1 MFRSARGRSAGRG
14 KPRPHQQRVTLIVVL
29 LAAAPL
35 GASAAGI
42 AIDGGTATTV
52 STAAN
57 GHQTVNIAPTVAG
70 VSNNTYSSFNVD
82 AAGASLNNVGINAR
96 TIVNQVTSTNPSV
109 ISGRID
115 VLGSRANV
123 VLANPN
129 GITVNGGSFVN
140 TGRVALTTGHVSFK
154 DTIPVAG
161 IPERDIVLDTST
173 GTIVVGPQGLASALI
188 GLDLI
193 AKNVQINGPLTNGF
207 TSQTAYVRAVAG
219 NSNVT
224 LNTAVSPNDN
234 SNDWLTLSPSASAA
248 TASSFAID
256 ITAAGSLTSGR
267 VQLIVTDKGPG
278 VRSAG
283 PMNASLGDFTLS
295 SNGSV
300 QFSNTTLTAQNNLDL
315 QVQDSVT
322 LSDTKLKANS
332 GSATLTASGA
342 VSLTGSS
349 LLANAG
355 IDVSGAGIALAQDAT
370 AQSVIASTT
379 SGVVLTSTG
388 DITNVGSLIQGQQK
402 NAVDSASLGAVTL
415 NATGNILNQSTPTGL
430 LAVVYGAAGDVSVTA
445 GGSVTNQNARILS
458 NQNLTIT
465 AGGDVDNIVDHSS
478 GVNGGAPV
486 SYSDRSWR
494 LIFVE
499 HRDDGFN
506 VDYGALADPDKL
518 SYLSANVGN
527 VTIAAQNV
535 HNIGG
540 TILAQ
545 IDPKNPTVG
554 GSISI
559 TARDQLLTQAIF
571 TGQASFHQ
579 TCFIFC
585 SSSSSSNVQGYG
597 GVIQAN
603 NEITL
608 KAGTQITNTGGLV
621 SAEGTL
627 KLDAPKTLAQAVLGY
642 TAINRTHDLKAW
654 FGNAWSAIFAADTG
668 GLFIGGSGQV
678 ELTGE
683 ADIEGGAFNAPGGIK
698 AAGGVNTISAPY
710 RAPVTIGNHNHLGLV
725 SWFGL

>member
-1 MFRSARGRSAGRG
+1 M
-14 KPRPHQQRVTLIVVL
+14 
-29 LAAAPL
+29 LAAAPS

-96 TIVNQVTSTNPSV
+96 TIVNQVTSTNPSI

-123 VLANPN
+123 ILANPN

-154 DTIPVAG
+154 DTVPVAG

-234 SNDWLTLSPSASAA
+234 SNDWLTLSPSTSAA
-248 TASSFAID
+248 TANSFAID

-267 VQLIVTDKGPG
+267 VQLIVTDRGPG

-300 QFSNTTLTAQNNLDL
+300 QFANTTLTAQNNLDL

-332 GSATLTASGA
+332 GSATLSASGA
-342 VSLTGSS
+342 VSLTGSN

-355 IDVSGAGIALAQDAT
+355 IDMSGGGIALAQDAA
-370 AQSVIASTT
+370 AQSVVASTT

-402 NAVDSASLGAVTL
+402 NTLDSASLGAVTL

-430 LAVVYGAAGDVSVTA
+430 LGVVYGAAGDVSVTA
-445 GGSVTNQNARILS
+445 GGSLTNQNARILS

-465 AGGDVDNIVDHSS
+465 AGGDVDNVVDHSS

-506 VDYGALADPDKL
+506 VDYGALA
-518 SYLSANVGN
+518 
-527 VTIAAQNV
+527 
-535 HNIGG
+535 
-540 TILAQ
+540 
-545 IDPKNPTVG
+545 
-554 GSISI
+554 
-559 TARDQLLTQAIF
+559 
-571 TGQASFHQ
+571 
-579 TCFIFC
+579 
-585 SSSSSSNVQGYG
+585 
-597 GVIQAN
+597 
-603 NEITL
+603 
-608 KAGTQITNTGGLV
+608 
-621 SAEGTL
+621 
-627 KLDAPKTLAQAVLGY
+627 
-642 TAINRTHDLKAW
+642 
-654 FGNAWSAIFAADTG
+654 
-668 GLFIGGSGQV
+668 
-678 ELTGE
+678 
-683 ADIEGGAFNAPGGIK
+683 
-698 AAGGVNTISAPY
+698 
-710 RAPVTIGNHNHLGLV
+710 
-725 SWFGL
+725 

>member
-1 MFRSARGRSAGRG
+1 MFRSARGRRAGRG
-14 KPRPHQQRVTLIVVL
+14 KPRPHRNRVKLTVVL
-29 LAAAPL
+29 LVAAPL

-57 GHQTVNIAPTVAG
+57 GHQTVNIAPTFAG

-96 TIVNQVTSTNPSV
+96 TIVNQVTSTNPSI
-109 ISGRID
+109 ISGPIN
-115 VLGSRANV
+115 VVGSRANV

-193 AKNVQINGPLTNGF
+193 AKTVQINGPLTNGF
-207 TSQTAYVRAVAG
+207 TSQTAYVRVVAG

-234 SNDWLTLSPSASAA
+234 SNDWLTLSSSASAA

-300 QFSNTTLTAQNNLDL
+300 QFSNTSLMAQNNLDL

-332 GSATLTASGA
+332 GSTTLNASGA

-370 AQSVIASTT
+370 AQAVIASTT

-388 DITNVGSLIQGQQK
+388 DITNIGSLIQGQQK
-402 NAVDSASLGAVTL
+402 NTLDAASLGAVTL
-415 NATGNILNQSTPTGL
+415 NATGNVLNQSIPTSL
-430 LAVVYGAAGDVSVTA
+430 LGVVYGANGDVSVTA
-445 GGSVTNQNARILS
+445 GGAVTNQNARILS

-486 SYSDRSWR
+486 SYSDRGRR

-499 HRDDGFN
+499 HRDDGFD
-506 VDYGALADPDKL
+506 VDYGTLADPDKL
-518 SYLSANVGN
+518 SYLSAAAGN

-545 IDPKNPTVG
+545 IDPKSPTVG

-579 TCFIFC
+579 TCFFFC

-603 NEITL
+603 NDITL

-627 KLDAPKTLAQAVLGY
+627 KLDSPRTLAQAVLGY

-698 AAGGVNTISAPY
+698 AAGGVNTIGAPY

>member
-1 MFRSARGRSAGRG
+1 M
-14 KPRPHQQRVTLIVVL
+14 
-29 LAAAPL
+29 LAAAPS

-96 TIVNQVTSTNPSV
+96 TIVNQVTSTNPSI

-123 VLANPN
+123 ILANPN

-234 SNDWLTLSPSASAA
+234 SNDWLTLSPSTSAA
-248 TASSFAID
+248 TANSFAID

-267 VQLIVTDKGPG
+267 VQLIVTDRGPG

-300 QFSNTTLTAQNNLDL
+300 QFANTTLTALNNLDL

-332 GSATLTASGA
+332 GSATLSASGA

-355 IDVSGAGIALAQDAT
+355 IDMSGGGIALAQDAM
-370 AQSVIASTT
+370 AQSVVASTT

-388 DITNVGSLIQGQQK
+388 DIANVGSLIQGQQK
-402 NAVDSASLGAVTL
+402 NTLDSASLGAVTL

-430 LAVVYGAAGDVSVTA
+430 LGVVYGAAGDVSVTA
-445 GGSVTNQNARILS
+445 GGSLTNQNARILS

-465 AGGDVDNIVDHSS
+465 AGGDVDNVVDHSS

-571 TGQASFHQ
+571 TGQASFHR
-579 TCFIFC
+579 TCFFFC

-603 NEITL
+603 NDITL

-627 KLDAPKTLAQAVLGY
+627 KLDAPRTLAQAVLGY

>member
-1 MFRSARGRSAGRG
+1 M
-14 KPRPHQQRVTLIVVL
+14 

-96 TIVNQVTSTNPSV
+96 TIVNQVTSTNPSI

-115 VLGSRANV
+115 VLGSRTNV
-123 VLANPN
+123 ILANPN

-234 SNDWLTLSPSASAA
+234 SNDWLTLSPSTSAA
-248 TASSFAID
+248 TANSFAID

-295 SNGSV
+295 SNGAV

-355 IDVSGAGIALAQDAT
+355 IDMSGGGIALAQDAT

-402 NAVDSASLGAVTL
+402 NTLDSASLGAVTL

-430 LAVVYGAAGDVSVTA
+430 LGVVYGAAGDVSVTA
-445 GGSVTNQNARILS
+445 GGSLTNQNARILS

-465 AGGDVDNIVDHSS
+465 AGGDVDNVVDHSS

-571 TGQASFHQ
+571 TGQASFHR
-579 TCFIFC
+579 TCFFFC

-603 NEITL
+603 NDITL

-627 KLDAPKTLAQAVLGY
+627 KLDAPRTLAQAVLGY

>member
-1 MFRSARGRSAGRG
+1 MFRSARGRNVGRG
-14 KPRPHQQRVTLIVVL
+14 KPRPHHQTIRLIVVL

-42 AIDGGTATTV
+42 VIDGGTATIV

-96 TIVNQVTSTNPSV
+96 TIVNQVTSTNPSI

-123 VLANPN
+123 ILANPN

-234 SNDWLTLSPSASAA
+234 SNDWLTLSPSTSAA
-248 TASSFAID
+248 TANSFAID

-300 QFSNTTLTAQNNLDL
+300 QFANTTLTALNNLDL

-355 IDVSGAGIALAQDAT
+355 IDMSGGGIALAQDAT
-370 AQSVIASTT
+370 AQSVVASTT

-388 DITNVGSLIQGQQK
+388 DIANVGSLIQGQQK
-402 NAVDSASLGAVTL
+402 NTLDSASLGAVTL

-430 LAVVYGAAGDVSVTA
+430 LGVVYGAAGDVSVTA
-445 GGSVTNQNARILS
+445 GGSLTNQNARILS

-465 AGGDVDNIVDHSS
+465 AGGDVDNVVDHSS

-571 TGQASFHQ
+571 TGQASFHR
-579 TCFIFC
+579 TCFFFC

-603 NEITL
+603 NDITL

-627 KLDAPKTLAQAVLGY
+627 KLDAPRTLAQAVLGY

>member
-1 MFRSARGRSAGRG
+1 M
-14 KPRPHQQRVTLIVVL
+14 
-29 LAAAPL
+29 
-35 GASAAGI
+35 
-42 AIDGGTATTV
+42 
-52 STAAN
+52 
-57 GHQTVNIAPTVAG
+57 
-70 VSNNTYSSFNVD
+70 
-82 AAGASLNNVGINAR
+82 
-96 TIVNQVTSTNPSV
+96 
-109 ISGRID
+109 
-115 VLGSRANV
+115 
-123 VLANPN
+123 
-129 GITVNGGSFVN
+129 
-140 TGRVALTTGHVSFK
+140 
-154 DTIPVAG
+154 
-161 IPERDIVLDTST
+161 
-173 GTIVVGPQGLASALI
+173 
-188 GLDLI
+188 
-193 AKNVQINGPLTNGF
+193 
-207 TSQTAYVRAVAG
+207 
-219 NSNVT
+219 
-224 LNTAVSPNDN
+224 
-234 SNDWLTLSPSASAA
+234 
-248 TASSFAID
+248 
-256 ITAAGSLTSGR
+256 
-267 VQLIVTDKGPG
+267 
-278 VRSAG
+278 
-283 PMNASLGDFTLS
+283 
-295 SNGSV
+295 

-322 LSDTKLKANS
+322 LSDTKLKATS

-402 NAVDSASLGAVTL
+402 NTVDSASLGAVTL

-545 IDPKNPTVG
+545 VDPKNPTAG

-603 NEITL
+603 NDVTL

-627 KLDAPKTLAQAVLGY
+627 KLDAPRTLAQAVLGY

>member
-1 MFRSARGRSAGRG
+1 MLTSVRSSSAGHGGSRRYG
-14 KPRPHQQRVTLIVVL
+14 LQVRLIV
-29 LAAAPL
+29 AALTAVPYSSY
-35 GASAAGI
+35 AVGI
-42 AIDGGTATTV
+42 SVDGGTTTTV
-52 STAAN
+52 STSAN
-57 GHQTVNIAPTVAG
+57 GHQTVNIAPAFAG
-70 VSNNTYSSFNVD
+70 VSNNTYTNFSVD
-82 AAGASLNNVGINAR
+82 AAGATLNNVGINAR
-96 TIVNQVTSTNPSV
+96 TIVNQVTSTNPSI
-109 ISGRID
+109 ISGQID

-123 VLANPN
+123 ILANPN

-140 TGRVALTTGHVSFK
+140 TGRVALTTGQVSFK

-161 IPERDIVLDTST
+161 PPERDILLDTNT

-193 AKNVQINGPLTNGF
+193 AKNVQIIGALSNSFSSP
-207 TSQTAYVRAVAG
+207 TAYVRAVAG
-219 NSNVT
+219 NSHVS

-234 SNDWLTLSPSASAA
+234 SNEWLTLSPTISAA

-256 ITAAGSLTSGR
+256 ITAAGSLSSGR

-283 PMNASLGDFTLS
+283 PMNATLGDFTLA

-300 QFSNTTLTAQNNLDL
+300 QFLNTSLTAANNLDL
-315 QVQDSVT
+315 QAQDGIT
-322 LSDTKLKANS
+322 LSDTTLTAKG
-332 GSATLTASGA
+332 GSATLTTTGA

-349 LLANAG
+349 VLANAG
-355 IDVSGAGIALAQDAT
+355 IDVSGAGIALAQDVAG
-370 AQSVIASTT
+370 QSVIGSTT

-388 DITNVGSLIQGQQK
+388 DITSVGSLIQGQQK
-402 NAVDSASLGAVTL
+402 NAQDSASLGAVTL
-415 NATGNILNQSTPTGL
+415 KAAGNVLNRSTPDSS
-430 LAVVYGAAGDVSVTA
+430 LAVIFGRGGDVSVTA

-458 NQNLTIT
+458 NQNLTIS

-518 SYLSANVGN
+518 SYLSANAGN

-545 IDPKNPTVG
+545 IDPQNPTAG

-579 TCFIFC
+579 TCFFFC

-603 NEITL
+603 NDIAL

-654 FGNAWSAIFAADTG
+654 FGNSWSAIFAADTG
-668 GLFIGGSGQV
+668 GLFSGGSGQV

-683 ADIEGGAFNAPGGIK
+683 ADIEGGSFSAPGGVN
-698 AAGGVNTISAPY
+698 AAGGVNTIRVPY

>member
-1 MFRSARGRSAGRG
+1 M
-14 KPRPHQQRVTLIVVL
+14 
-29 LAAAPL
+29 LAAAPS

-96 TIVNQVTSTNPSV
+96 TIVNQVTSTNPSI

-123 VLANPN
+123 ILANSN

-154 DTIPVAG
+154 DTVPVAG

-234 SNDWLTLSPSASAA
+234 SNDWLTLSPSTSAA

-300 QFSNTTLTAQNNLDL
+300 QFANTTLTAQNNLDL

-332 GSATLTASGA
+332 GSATLSASGA
-342 VSLTGSS
+342 VSLTGSN

-355 IDVSGAGIALAQDAT
+355 IDMSGGGIALAQDAA

-402 NAVDSASLGAVTL
+402 NTLDSASLGAVTL

-430 LAVVYGAAGDVSVTA
+430 LGVVYGAAGDVSVTA
-445 GGSVTNQNARILS
+445 GGSLTNQNARILS

-465 AGGDVDNIVDHSS
+465 AGGDVDNVVDHSS

-571 TGQASFHQ
+571 TGQASFHR
-579 TCFIFC
+579 TCFFFC

-603 NEITL
+603 NDITL

-627 KLDAPKTLAQAVLGY
+627 KLDAPRTLAQAVLGY

>member
-1 MFRSARGRSAGRG
+1 MKGRYCLRLPQYGSRRAIVRAVCLFR
-14 KPRPHQQRVTLIVVL
+14 VL

-35 GASAAGI
+35 TASAAGI
-42 AIDGGTATTV
+42 VVDGATATTV
-52 STAAN
+52 STATN
-57 GHQTVNIAPTVAG
+57 GHQTVNIAPAFAG
-70 VSNNTYSSFNVD
+70 VSNNTYTNFNVD

-96 TIVNQVTSTNPSV
+96 TIVNQVTSTNPSI

-123 VLANPN
+123 ILANPN

-140 TGRVALTTGHVSFK
+140 TGRVALTTGRVSFT
-154 DTIPVAG
+154 DTVPVAG

-234 SNDWLTLSPSASAA
+234 SNDWLTLSPSTGAA

-300 QFSNTTLTAQNNLDL
+300 QFANTTLTAQNNLDL

-322 LSDTKLKANS
+322 VSDTKLKANS

-402 NAVDSASLGAVTL
+402 NTVDTVSLGAVTL

-430 LAVVYGAAGDVSVTA
+430 LGVVYGAAGDVSVTA

-506 VDYGALADPDKL
+506 VDYGTLADPDKL

-545 IDPKNPTVG
+545 IDPKNPAVG

-571 TGQASFHQ
+571 TGQASFHR
-579 TCFIFC
+579 TCFFFC

-603 NEITL
+603 NDITL

-627 KLDAPKTLAQAVLGY
+627 KLDAPRTLAQAVLGY

-654 FGNAWSAIFAADTG
+654 FGNSWSAIFATDTG
-668 GLFIGGSGQV
+668 GIFSGGSGQV

-683 ADIEGGAFNAPGGIK
+683 ADIEGGSFSAPGGIN
-698 AAGGVNTISAPY
+698 AAGGVNMISAPY

>member
-1 MFRSARGRSAGRG
+1 M
-14 KPRPHQQRVTLIVVL
+14 

-123 VLANPN
+123 ILANPN

-154 DTIPVAG
+154 DTVPVAG
-161 IPERDIVLDTST
+161 IPERAIVLDTST

-234 SNDWLTLSPSASAA
+234 SNDWLTLSPSTSAA

-300 QFSNTTLTAQNNLDL
+300 QFANTTLTAQNNLDL

-332 GSATLTASGA
+332 GSATLSASGA

-355 IDVSGAGIALAQDAT
+355 IDMSGGGIALAQDAA
-370 AQSVIASTT
+370 AQSVVASTT

-402 NAVDSASLGAVTL
+402 NTLDSASLGAVTL

-430 LAVVYGAAGDVSVTA
+430 LGVVYGAAGDVSVTA
-445 GGSVTNQNARILS
+445 GGSLTNQNARILS

-465 AGGDVDNIVDHSS
+465 AGGDVDNVVDHSS

-571 TGQASFHQ
+571 TGQASFHR
-579 TCFIFC
+579 TCFFFC

-603 NEITL
+603 NDITL

-627 KLDAPKTLAQAVLGY
+627 KLDAPRTLAQAVLGY

>member
-1 MFRSARGRSAGRG
+1 M
-14 KPRPHQQRVTLIVVL
+14 
-29 LAAAPL
+29 
-35 GASAAGI
+35 
-42 AIDGGTATTV
+42 
-52 STAAN
+52 
-57 GHQTVNIAPTVAG
+57 
-70 VSNNTYSSFNVD
+70 SNNTYSSFNVD

-96 TIVNQVTSTNPSV
+96 TIVNQVTSTNSSL

-154 DTIPVAG
+154 DTVPVAG

-234 SNDWLTLSPSASAA
+234 SNDWLTLSSATSAA

-322 LSDTKLKANS
+322 LSDTKLKANG

-349 LLANAG
+349 MLANAG
-355 IDVSGAGIALAQDAT
+355 IDVSGAGIALVQDST

-402 NAVDSASLGAVTL
+402 NTVDSASLGAVTL

-545 IDPKNPTVG
+545 VDPKNPTVG
-554 GSISI
+554 GSISL

-683 ADIEGGAFNAPGGIK
+683 ADIEGGAFNALGGIK

>member
-1 MFRSARGRSAGRG
+1 M
-14 KPRPHQQRVTLIVVL
+14 IVVL

-207 TSQTAYVRAVAG
+207 TSRTAYVRAVAG

-234 SNDWLTLSPSASAA
+234 SNDWLTLSPSTSAA

-355 IDVSGAGIALAQDAT
+355 IDVSGAGIALAQDSA

-402 NAVDSASLGAVTL
+402 NTVDSASLGAVTL

>member
-1 MFRSARGRSAGRG
+1 MFRNARGRCAGHG
-14 KPRPHQQRVTLIVVL
+14 KLRPQHHRVKLIVVW

-96 TIVNQVTSTNPSV
+96 TIVSQVTSTNPSI

-140 TGRVALTTGHVSFK
+140 TGRVALTTGRVSFK

-173 GTIVVGPQGLASALI
+173 RTIVVGPQGLASALI

-234 SNDWLTLSPSASAA
+234 SNDWLTLSPSTSAA

-256 ITAAGSLTSGR
+256 IIAAGSLTSGR

-295 SNGSV
+295 SNGAV
-300 QFSNTTLTAQNNLDL
+300 QFSNTSLTAQNNLDL
-315 QVQDSVT
+315 QVQDSLT

-332 GSATLTASGA
+332 GAATLSASGA
-342 VSLTGSS
+342 VNLTGSS

-370 AQSVIASTT
+370 AQSVIAWTT

-388 DITNVGSLIQGQQK
+388 DITNIGSLIQGEQK
-402 NAVDSASLGAVTL
+402 NTLDTASLGAVTL
-415 NATGNILNQSTPTGL
+415 KATGNVLNQSTPTGQL
-430 LAVVYGAAGDVSVTA
+430 GVVYGANGDVSVTA
-445 GGSVTNQNARILS
+445 GGSVTNQDARMLS
-458 NQNLTIT
+458 NQNLSII
-465 AGGDVDNIVDHSS
+465 AGGDVDNIVDHSA

-506 VDYGALADPDKL
+506 IDYGALADPDKL

-559 TARDQLLTQAIF
+559 TARVQLLTQGIF
-571 TGQASFHQ
+571 TGQASFHR
-579 TCFIFC
+579 TCFFFC
-585 SSSSSSNVQGYG
+585 SSSSSSNVQACG

-603 NEITL
+603 NNITL
-608 KAGTQITNTGGLV
+608 KSNGTYLSLHGGEDAGKCLKRNGG
-621 SAEGTL
+621 G
-627 KLDAPKTLAQAVLGY
+627 
-642 TAINRTHDLKAW
+642 
-654 FGNAWSAIFAADTG
+654 
-668 GLFIGGSGQV
+668 
-678 ELTGE
+678 
-683 ADIEGGAFNAPGGIK
+683 
-698 AAGGVNTISAPY
+698 
-710 RAPVTIGNHNHLGLV
+710 
-725 SWFGL
+725 

>member
-1 MFRSARGRSAGRG
+1 
-14 KPRPHQQRVTLIVVL
+14 L

-140 TGRVALTTGHVSFK
+140 TGRVALSTGHVSFK

-219 NSNVT
+219 NSNVA

-234 SNDWLTLSPSASAA
+234 SNDWLTLSPSTSAA

-283 PMNASLGDFTLS
+283 PMNASLDDFTLS

-300 QFSNTTLTAQNNLDL
+300 QFSNTSLTAQNNLDL

-332 GSATLTASGA
+332 GAATLTASGA

-349 LLANAG
+349 MLANAG
-355 IDVSGAGIALAQDAT
+355 IDVSGAGIALAQDST

-402 NAVDSASLGAVTL
+402 NTVDTASLGAVTL
-415 NATGNILNQSTPTGL
+415 NATGNVLNQSTPTGL
-430 LAVVYGAAGDVSVTA
+430 LGVVYGAAGDVSVTA

-518 SYLSANVGN
+518 SYLSATVGN

-579 TCFIFC
+579 TCFFFC

-603 NEITL
+603 NDITL

-627 KLDAPKTLAQAVLGY
+627 KLDAPRTLAQAVLGY

-683 ADIEGGAFNAPGGIK
+683 ADIEGGTFNAPGGIK

>member
-1 MFRSARGRSAGRG
+1 
-14 KPRPHQQRVTLIVVL
+14 L

-96 TIVNQVTSTNPSV
+96 TIVNQVTSTNPSI

-123 VLANPN
+123 ILANPN

-154 DTIPVAG
+154 DTVPVAG

-234 SNDWLTLSPSASAA
+234 SNDWLTLSPSTSAA

-300 QFSNTTLTAQNNLDL
+300 QFANTTLTAQNNLDL

-332 GSATLTASGA
+332 GSATLSASGA
-342 VSLTGSS
+342 VSLTGSN

-355 IDVSGAGIALAQDAT
+355 IDMSGGGIALAQDAA

-402 NAVDSASLGAVTL
+402 NTLDSASLGAVTL

-430 LAVVYGAAGDVSVTA
+430 LGVVYGAAGDVSVTA
-445 GGSVTNQNARILS
+445 GGSLTNQNARILS

-465 AGGDVDNIVDHSS
+465 AGGDVDNVVDHSS

-545 IDPKNPTVG
+545 IDPKSPTVG

-571 TGQASFHQ
+571 TGQASFHR
-579 TCFIFC
+579 TCFFFC

-603 NEITL
+603 NDITL

-627 KLDAPKTLAQAVLGY
+627 KLDAPRTLAQAVLGY

>member
-1 MFRSARGRSAGRG
+1 M
-14 KPRPHQQRVTLIVVL
+14 

-96 TIVNQVTSTNPSV
+96 TIVNQVTSTNPSI

-123 VLANPN
+123 ILANPN

-154 DTIPVAG
+154 DTVPVAG

-234 SNDWLTLSPSASAA
+234 SNDWLTLSPSTSAA

-300 QFSNTTLTAQNNLDL
+300 QFANTTLTAQNNLDL

-332 GSATLTASGA
+332 GSATLSASGA
-342 VSLTGSS
+342 VSLTGSN

-355 IDVSGAGIALAQDAT
+355 IDMSGGGIALAQDAA

-402 NAVDSASLGAVTL
+402 NTLDSASLGAVTL

-430 LAVVYGAAGDVSVTA
+430 LGVVYGAAGDVSVTA
-445 GGSVTNQNARILS
+445 GGSLTNQNARILS

-465 AGGDVDNIVDHSS
+465 AGGDVDNVVDHSS

-571 TGQASFHQ
+571 TGQASFHR
-579 TCFIFC
+579 TCFFFC

-603 NEITL
+603 NDITL

-627 KLDAPKTLAQAVLGY
+627 KLDAPRTLAQAVLGY

>member
-1 MFRSARGRSAGRG
+1 MISVVLAAVPCSTYAIG
-14 KPRPHQQRVTLIVVL
+14 IVV
-29 LAAAPL
+29 
-35 GASAAGI
+35 
-42 AIDGGTATTV
+42 DGGTATTV
-52 STAAN
+52 STSAN
-57 GHQTVNIAPTVAG
+57 GHQTVNIAPAFAG
-70 VSNNTYSSFNVD
+70 VSNNTYSSFNVG

-96 TIVNQVTSTNPSV
+96 TIVNQVTSTNPTI
-109 ISGRID
+109 ISGPID
-115 VLGSRANV
+115 VIGSRANV
-123 VLANPN
+123 ILANPN

-140 TGRVALTTGHVSFK
+140 TGRVALTTGTVSFK

-161 IPERDIVLDTST
+161 IAERDIVLDTST
-173 GTIVVGPQGLASALI
+173 GTIIVGPQGLTSALV

-219 NSNVT
+219 NSHVT

-234 SNDWLTLSPSASAA
+234 SNDWLTLSPTASAA

-283 PMNASLGDFTLS
+283 PMNAALGDFTLS
-295 SNGSV
+295 SNGAV
-300 QFSNTTLTAQNNLDL
+300 QIANTSLTAQNNLDV
-315 QVQDSVT
+315 QVQDSLA
-322 LSDTKLKANS
+322 LSDTKVKTSS
-332 GSATLTASGA
+332 GAATLTASGA

-349 LLANAG
+349 LLANTG
-355 IDVSGAGIALAQDAT
+355 VDVSGAGIALAQDAS
-370 AQSVIASTT
+370 AQSVIASAT
-379 SGVVLTSTG
+379 SGVVLISTG

-402 NAVDSASLGAVTL
+402 NTLDKASLGAVTL
-415 NATGNILNQSTPTGL
+415 NATGNVLNQSTATGL
-430 LAVVYGAAGDVSVTA
+430 LGVVYGAKGDVSVTA
-445 GGSVTNQNARILS
+445 GGSVTNENARILS

-465 AGGDVDNIVDHSS
+465 AGGDLDNIVDHSAGVS
-478 GVNGGAPV
+478 GGVPV

-559 TARDQLLTQAIF
+559 TARDQLLTQAVF
-571 TGQASFHQ
+571 TGQASFHR
-579 TCFIFC
+579 TCFFFC
-585 SSSSSSNVQGYG
+585 SSSSSSTVQAFG

-603 NEITL
+603 NDITL
-608 KAGTQITNTGGLV
+608 KAATQITNTGGLV

-627 KLDAPKTLAQAVLGY
+627 KLDAPRTLAQAVTGY

-654 FGNAWSAIFAADTG
+654 FGNSWSAIFAADTG
-668 GLFIGGSGQV
+668 GLFIGGTGQV

-683 ADIEGGAFNAPGGIK
+683 ADIEGGSFNAPGGIK
-698 AAGGVNTISAPY
+698 AAGGVNTIRAPY
-710 RAPVTIGNHNHLGLV
+710 RAPVTIGDHNHLGLV